1 MSPKASLPERAAR
14 PPHLVARRPVQH
26 AGLDQAEGRQEP
38 AHLGALPVDLL
49 GNAVHADQ
57 EPGATLARADR
68 AERLAVEQLE
78 RGGHEV
84 RAHDRA
90 RGAARVL
97 QVVESRDD
105 EAVDVGA
112 RAELHRRLHDD
123 AERAE
128 RADEELRQVVARDV
142 LHDLAAAAHEGPVGH
157 DHGEPDEQVAR
168 GAVQMPARSRGI
180 AREDAAERRAL
191 GPGRVE
197 RQPLTPLGQLALQR
211 GEGNARLGGGREIA
225 RLVLDDPAHALEAE
239 HQAEALGRR
248 ADAEL
253 GAAAG
258 GRHGNPRLARQP
270 QDRGDVV
277 LRAGEDH
284 GLGRAPLEDIR
295 RAVHPG
301 EHVRGAGNAAE
312 LLERK

>member
-1 MSPKASLPERAAR
+1 
-14 PPHLVARRPVQH
+14 
-26 AGLDQAEGRQEP
+26 
-38 AHLGALPVDLL
+38 LPVDLL

-57 EPGATLARADR
+57 EPGAPLARAGR

-78 RGGHEV
+78 RRGHEV
-84 RAHDRA
+84 RARDRA

-112 RAELHRRLHDD
+112 RAKLHRRLHDD

-142 LHDLAAAAHEGPVGH
+142 LHDLAAPRTRDPSAMTTVSPMSRSRAVPYRCRRR
-157 DHGEPDEQVAR
+157 AR
-168 GAVQMPARSRGI
+168 GV

-197 RQPLTPLGQLALQR
+197 RQPLDRAWPAR
-211 GEGNARLGGGREIA
+211 PAAGEGNPRLGGGREIA

-239 HQAEALGRR
+239 HQAEALRRR

-258 GRHGNPRLARQP
+258 GRHGNPRLGRQP
-270 QDRGDVV
+270 QDRDDVV
-277 LRAGEDH
+277 FRAGEDH
-284 GLGRAPLEDIR
+284 GLGRASLEDIR